1 MKKVTKKKELIK
13 MDAKNDFMIT
23 INKHENY
30 IKVLDD
36 SNKEIV
42 LPLIYPTIEN
52 SAEFWECAS
61 AITAI
66 YSEVRKKKLNMES
79 LQELEDGD
87 EEFSSLIKLSGSV
100 VPYLTKYII
109 KNIEYLNNT
118 KLTDEQKNALY
129 ILITRNLQAVL
140 TEFVTLFNGLL
151 SPKTM
156 NVSNSDTSKN

>member
-1 MKKVTKKKELIK
+1 

-52 SAEFWECAS
+52 STEFWECAS

-66 YSEVRKKKLNMES
+66 YSEVKKKKLNMES

>member
-1 MKKVTKKKELIK
+1 MLIK

-52 SAEFWECAS
+52 STEFWECAS

-66 YSEVRKKKLNMES
+66 YSEVKKKKLNMES

-118 KLTDEQKNALY
+118 KLTDEQKNAVY

-140 TEFVTLFNGLL
+140 TEFITLFNGLL

-156 NVSNSDTSKN
+156 NVSNSDM

>member
-1 MKKVTKKKELIK
+1 MLIK

-52 SAEFWECAS
+52 STEFWECAS

-66 YSEVRKKKLNMES
+66 YSEVKKKKLNMES

>member
-1 MKKVTKKKELIK
+1 

-52 SAEFWECAS
+52 STEFWECAS